1 MAASRHETNAH
12 TKGGPVLQRQRIRRR
27 YTLRPGVA
35 FDGIPKGGRKT
46 SEGKRLRVCVIH
58 HMNGRMDRFGSSQD
72 HRQIARRADRLSDA
86 FEACA
91 NPAGCVI
98 E

>member
-1 MAASRHETNAH
+1 
-12 TKGGPVLQRQRIRRR
+12 
-27 YTLRPGVA
+27 
-35 FDGIPKGGRKT
+35 
-46 SEGKRLRVCVIH
+46 
-58 HMNGRMDRFGSSQD
+58 MDRFGSSQD